1 MRKLIFL
8 VLIVVGCNQAALNQW
23 AQKPINEWPSIT
35 LINEVLYQ
43 NGDQYISP
51 SFTYAGSGFLID
63 TGKDTLAVTAKHVLW
78 IAANKQQ
85 TGVSVN
91 DDLASWVMRSKGSY
105 RDSVVIDKLIN
116 EDKTEIL
123 NGPES
128 TITERDWLVF
138 SVASIS
144 SGIEA
149 LKLRKDT
156 PLKGEKVYLLGCPYS
171 EEDCQVY
178 ESFFVRSEDN
188 QVLVSQPAGVNL
200 AGASGGALI
209 DANGELLG
217 VISSTTQDSVSGQ
230 DCIVAI
236 STGYLQS
243 VLSANG
249 Y

>member
-1 MRKLIFL
+1 MRKYLFL
-8 VLIVVGCNQAALNQW
+8 VLILGACHQSTLNQW
-23 AQKPINEWPSIT
+23 AQKPINEWPSIV
-35 LINEVLYQ
+35 LVNEVQYQ

-78 IAANKQQ
+78 IAANKEQ

-91 DDLASWVMRSKGSY
+91 EDLASWIMRSKGS
-105 RDSVVIDKLIN
+105 RTDSVVIDKLIN
-116 EDKTEIL
+116 EDKSEIL

-138 SVASIS
+138 SVSSIS
-144 SGIEA
+144 SGLQT
-149 LKLRKDT
+149 LKLRKDI

-171 EEDCQVY
+171 EDDCQVY
-178 ESFFVRSEDN
+178 ESTFVRSEDN
-188 QVLVSQPAGVNL
+188 KLLVGQPAGVNL

-209 DANGELLG
+209 DANGHLLG

-236 STGYLQS
+236 STDYLQS
-243 VLSANG
+243 VLSTNG